1 MTVKQEHG
9 HMGTIAHLIPQP
21 SSDCA
26 VAEVSPG
33 LTVRWQRF
41 LQVVSHSE
49 TEGGTGLLFMD
60 FRLQLKAFHLI
71 KTVYGWEGERH
82 FA

>member
-1 MTVKQEHG
+1 MATWGQL
-9 HMGTIAHLIPQP
+9 LISYP
-21 SSDCA
+21 SFH
-26 VAEVSPG
+26 

-41 LQVVSHSE
+41 LQVVTHCE
-49 TEGGTGLLFMD
+49 TEGGISLLFMN